1 MKNGITYIATGL
13 LSMAVT
19 VLICFAAF
27 GNIGQGAMGI
37 ANTAF
42 GLTVI
47 IIVFLAW
54 IIIKKMMF
62 LGAATKNPLTLIVMA
77 IIPLLVFG
85 LFSRCF

>member
-13 LSMAVT
+13 FSMVVT
-19 VLICFAAF
+19 VLICFAAS
-27 GNIGQGAMGI
+27 GNTGQGEMGI

-54 IIIKKMMF
+54 TITKKLIF
-62 LGAATKNPLTLIVMA
+62 LGVVTKNPVILISMA
-77 IIPLLVFG
+77 VIPLLVFW
-85 LFSRCF
+85 LFSARF